1 MTSATVTSDLWF
13 LRLRRTPQRTPDN
26 VMGAIRNGAKISVL
40 EERLDGW
47 SRILVSPD
55 DVFITSGTPP
65 TEGWVMSSL
74 ITVET
79 PPPPPPPASTK
90 PLIGVHAIG
99 DGDAAIEAVTQL
111 KAPIVTIMH
120 NKLLSIQ
127 LAQQAPNTVII
138 YRAWLNGLN
147 PDPNQMLQRLE
158 VSEGSRN
165 DPRIGYVGRNENDD
179 GIGCDP
185 DGIKRRAWFDTEVAK
200 GIRRFHPSAFYL
212 AGSYSMGTPDYT
224 DPSVCNA
231 IRNYYSEPYNNGIMG
246 WDNHNYSPTL
256 GWNTDGKSP
265 WWLTR
270 WHFLF
275 TLCGFDPRVRNVW
288 ATETG
293 LDEGGVGG
301 FPAHGV
307 DQATFRDWLVYS
319 EKEQSRPIVIDNKH
333 PLIVSGQVP
342 PSPFPGVWPSPFVG
356 STIFQ
361 YGKDNSWAGYDV
373 RGYKDTL
380 KAWWA

>member
-13 LRLRRTPQRTPDN
+13 LRIRRTPQRSPDN
-26 VMGAIRNGAKISVL
+26 VMGAIRNGAKVQVL

-47 SRILVSPD
+47 SRISVSPD

-65 TEGWVMSSL
+65 TEGWVMSGL
-74 ITVET
+74 ITVEL
-79 PPPPPPPASTK
+79 PPPPPPPTSTK

-99 DGDAAIEAVTQL
+99 DGDAAVEAVTQL

-120 NKLLSIQ
+120 NKLLAIQ
-127 LAQQAPNTVII
+127 LAQQAPQTTII
-138 YRAWLNGLN
+138 YRGWLNGTN
-147 PDPNQMLQRLE
+147 VSPQQMLDKLE
-158 VSEGSRN
+158 VGNGAN
-165 DPRIGYVGRNENDD
+165 DPKIGYVGRNENDE

-185 DGIKRRAWFDTEVAK
+185 DGIKRRAGFDIEVAR
-200 GIRRFHPSAFYL
+200 GIKRYHPSAFYL

-224 DPSVCNA
+224 DPNVCNA
-231 IRNYYSEPYNNGIMG
+231 IRSYYSDAYNTGLMG

-270 WHFLF
+270 WQFLF

-301 FPAHGV
+301 FGAHGV
-307 DQATFRDWLVYS
+307 DDAGFRDWLVYN
-319 EKEQSRPIVIDNKH
+319 EKEQSKPLVIDNKH
-333 PLIVSGQVP
+333 PLILAGKVP

-361 YGKDNSWAGYDV
+361 YGRDSSWAGYDV
-373 RGYKDTL
+373 RRYKEVL
-380 KAWWA
+380 RAWWA